1 MKSNFAGRIVLL
13 FLSAL
18 ALTLSARSGQNADQK
33 KQEHAAATGS
43 ASAAARS
50 AKTAVAPV
58 KLIGAILV
66 PGNPL
71 RFDISWV
78 DQATARYYLAEGG
91 NAAVDVFDAENNL
104 YLGRIGGFHG
114 VGQAGDPCGPIEG
127 MGPNGVVVT
136 PDNHLWADDAHGT
149 VKVFDLKE
157 AQPPFTNVMPVATI
171 STGANC
177 RADEIGF
184 DPKDHVIMVGNPE
197 EHPPFAT
204 VISSDPPY
212 AVLAKIPFE
221 GATGLEQ
228 PLWDP
233 ELKGGRML
241 LTVPDE
247 DGDKGKV
254 VVINL
259 KDPKNPVIEATYA
272 APHCG
277 SGLALGP
284 AQHLL
289 VGCGGGTPLL
299 ILNALTGKP
308 ITTVEKTQGADEVW
322 YNPGDNHFYAPF
334 GFGPHP
340 TLSVIDAA
348 TGKLISNL
356 PAGPTAHSV
365 TAYRGNN
372 HIFVPIGSPN
382 ERAPGDMCNAMFGL
396 PEKHGCVAVYAHE
409 K

>member
-1 MKSNFAGRIVLL
+1 MKSNFAGRFLLVLA
-13 FLSAL
+13 SAL
-18 ALTLSARSGQNADQK
+18 ALTASTLPGQNADHK
-33 KQEHAAATGS
+33 TQEHPAR
-43 ASAAARS
+43 ARS
-50 AKTAVAPV
+50 GNNLNSPV

-66 PGNPL
+66 PGNAL

-91 NAAVDVFDAENNL
+91 NAAVDVFDAENDL

-114 VGQAGDPCGPIEG
+114 VGAAGDPCGPIEG

-149 VKVFDLKE
+149 VKVFDLTA

-171 STGANC
+171 STGATC

-184 DPKDHVIMVGNPE
+184 DPQDHIIVVGNPE

-204 VISSDPPY
+204 VISSDAPY
-212 AVLAKIPFE
+212 SVLGKIPFE

-254 VVINL
+254 VVLNL
-259 KDPKNPVIEATYA
+259 KDPKNPVIEATYST
-272 APHCG
+272 PHCG

-289 VGCGGGTPLL
+289 IGCGGGTPLL

-308 ITTVEKTQGADEVW
+308 ITTVDRTQGADEVW

-334 GFGPHP
+334 GFGATP

-348 TGKLISNL
+348 SGKVITNL
-356 PAGPTAHSV
+356 PAGPAAHSV

-372 HIFVPIGSPN
+372 HIFVPIAIPN
-382 ERAPGDMCNAMFGL
+382 ERAPADMCNVMFGF
-396 PEKHGCVAVYAHE
+396 PEKHGCIAVYAHE

>member
-1 MKSNFAGRIVLL
+1 MKSNFTRRFVLL
-13 FLSAL
+13 LASAF
-18 ALTLSARSGQNADQK
+18 ALTASMYSGQSNSD
-33 KQEHAAATGS
+33 HAAPKRP
-43 ASAAARS
+43 AAARS
-50 AKTAVAPV
+50 ATGVSGPV
-58 KLIGAILV
+58 RLIGAILV

-91 NAAVDVFDAENNL
+91 NASVDVFDAENDL

-114 VGQAGDPCGPIEG
+114 VGAPGDPCGPIEG

-149 VKVFDLKE
+149 VKVFDLTTAK
-157 AQPPFTNVMPVATI
+157 PPFKDVSPVATI

-177 RADEIGF
+177 RADEIGY

-204 VISSDPPY
+204 VISSAAPY
-212 AVLAKIPFE
+212 PVLAKIPFAD
-221 GATGLEQ
+221 ATGLEQ
-228 PLWDP
+228 PLWDA

-247 DGDKGKV
+247 EGDKGKV

-259 KDPKNPVIEATYA
+259 KDPQNPVIEATYP

-289 VGCGGGTPLL
+289 VGCGGGKPLL
-299 ILNALTGKP
+299 ILDALTGKP
-308 ITTVEKTQGADEVW
+308 ITTVDKTQGADEVW
-322 YNPGDNHFYAPF
+322 YNSGDNHFYAPF
-334 GFGPHP
+334 GFGANPA
-340 TLSVIDAA
+340 LSVIDAA

-356 PAGPTAHSV
+356 PAGPASHSV
-365 TAYRGNN
+365 SAYRGNN
-372 HIFVPIGSPN
+372 HIFVPVAIPN
-382 ERAPGDMCNAMFGL
+382 DRAPTDMCNVMFGF

>member
-1 MKSNFAGRIVLL
+1 MKSNFAGRFLLVLA
-13 FLSAL
+13 SAL
-18 ALTLSARSGQNADQK
+18 ALAVSTLPGQNADHK
-33 KQEHAAATGS
+33 AQEHRAR
-43 ASAAARS
+43 ARS
-50 AKTAVAPV
+50 GNNLNTPV

-66 PGNPL
+66 PGNAL

-91 NAAVDVFDAENNL
+91 NAAVDVFDAENDL

-114 VGQAGDPCGPIEG
+114 VGAAGDPCGPIEG

-136 PDNHLWADDAHGT
+136 ADNHLWADDAHGT
-149 VKVFDLKE
+149 VKVFDLTA

-171 STGANC
+171 STGATC

-184 DPKDHVIMVGNPE
+184 DPQDHIIVVGNPE

-204 VISSDPPY
+204 VISSDAPY
-212 AVLAKIPFE
+212 PVLGKIPFE

-241 LTVPDE
+241 LSVPDE

-254 VVINL
+254 VVLNL
-259 KDPKNPVIEATYA
+259 KDPKNPVIEATYST
-272 APHCG
+272 PHCG

-308 ITTVEKTQGADEVW
+308 ITTVDRTQGADEVW

-334 GFGPHP
+334 GFGATP

-348 TGKLISNL
+348 SGKVITNL
-356 PAGPTAHSV
+356 PAGPAAHSV

-372 HIFVPIGSPN
+372 HIFVPIAIPN
-382 ERAPGDMCNAMFGL
+382 ERAPADMCNVMFGF
-396 PEKHGCVAVYAHE
+396 PEKHGCIAVYAHE

>member
-1 MKSNFAGRIVLL
+1 MEILRRSEMNFRVVGGVV
-13 FLSAL
+13 L
-18 ALTLSARSGQNADQK
+18 ALSLAVILKVNARPRQQEDHTQTHSSPARSHNNFK
-33 KQEHAAATGS
+33 KST
-43 ASAAARS
+43 
-50 AKTAVAPV
+50 
-58 KLIGAILV
+58 KLVGAILV

-78 DQATARYYLAEGG
+78 DQDRARYYLADSG
-91 NAAVDVFDAENNL
+91 NASVDVFDAENNL
-104 YLGRIGGFHG
+104 FIGRISGFHG
-114 VGQAGDPCGPIEG
+114 IPAADDPCGRIEG
-127 MGPNGVVVT
+127 MGPSGVVVT

-149 VKVFDLKE
+149 VKVFELSA
-157 AQPPFTNVMPVATI
+157 AQPPFTDVMPIATI
-171 STGANC
+171 STGAQC

-184 DPKDHVIMVGNPE
+184 DPKDHVIMVGTPE

-204 VISSDPPY
+204 IISSDAPY
-212 AVLAKIPFE
+212 PVLAKIPFE

-228 PLWDP
+228 PLWDD

-247 DGDKGKV
+247 EGDKGKV

-259 KDPKNPVIEATYA
+259 KNPKNPVIEATYST
-272 APHCG
+272 PHCG

-289 VGCGGGTPLL
+289 VGCGRGTPLL
-299 ILNALTGKP
+299 ILNALTGKA
-308 ITTVEKTQGADEVW
+308 ITTVDGTHGADEVW
-322 YNPGDNHFYAPF
+322 YNSGDNHFYAPF
-334 GFGPHP
+334 GFGANL

-348 TGKLISNL
+348 SGKLLSNL
-356 PAGPTAHSV
+356 PVGPASHSV
-365 TAYRGNN
+365 AAYRGNN
-372 HIFVPIGSPN
+372 HVFVPIAIPN
-382 ERAPGDMCNAMFGL
+382 ERAKSDACNVLFGF